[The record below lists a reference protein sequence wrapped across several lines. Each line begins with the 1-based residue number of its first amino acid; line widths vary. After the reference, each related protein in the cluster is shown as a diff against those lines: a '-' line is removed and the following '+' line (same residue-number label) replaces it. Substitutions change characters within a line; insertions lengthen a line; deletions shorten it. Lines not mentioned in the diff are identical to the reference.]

1 MAAKKAPKKPKFT
14 PRPYKPRKPKPKP
27 RRTDDEI
34 LAAARKELKRITDG
48 PKFIHRPYKPRKPKP
63 KVKRSHSQILADA
76 HKELRWLTRHRRAQ
90 RVHALKKPTQTSRQP
105 SNPKATSSGS
115 GSGKLGPDSFGLRKS
130 PPKAVSFDC
139 PLIPIAFTS
148 KKTGHADEGIV
159 FSSEVFYFVCEK
171 HPLCLL
177 QAAAVTTGNSYET
190 LPIENLFSL
199 SVFYRKSCDPS
210 GSNIPVDVFSLQYAN
225 TRDAMKPQGLWSK
238 IVGKPLEPGMLGL
251 IHYSATGRKFLHV
264 YENDFDDVT
273 AYRLLVDLA
282 LAKLGMNRSALFTVS
297 SVRNIRAD
305 SPALS

>member
-14 PRPYKPRKPKPKP
+14 PRPYKPRKPKAKP

-34 LAAARKELKRITDG
+34 LAAARKELKKITEG
-48 PKFIHRPYKPRKPKP
+48 PKFSHRPYKRRKPKP
-63 KVKRSHSQILADA
+63 KIKRSHSQILTDA

-90 RVHALKKPTQTSRQP
+90 RVHPVKKPTQTSRHP

-115 GSGKLGPDSFGLRKS
+115 SSGKLGPYSFNLRKS
-130 PPKAVSFDC
+130 PIEAVRLDC

-148 KKTGHADEGIV
+148 KKTGHADEGII
-159 FSSEVFYFVCEK
+159 FSSEIFYFVCEK
-171 HPLCLL
+171 NPLCLL
-177 QAAAVTTGNSYET
+177 QAAEAMTGNSHEP
-190 LPIENLFSL
+190 LPMENLFSV
-199 SVFYRKSCDPS
+199 SVFYRKSCDPRD
-210 GSNIPVDVFSLQYAN
+210 SNIPLHVFSLEYAN

-251 IHYSATGRKFLHV
+251 IHYSASGRKFLRM
-264 YENDFDDVT
+264 YENDFDNVT

-282 LAKLGMNRSALFTVS
+282 LANLGMNRGALFTVG